1 MQTTAAK
8 FANELQKLIVEEEKK
23 IVSYISTGY
32 VADYST
38 YQKYV
43 GMVQAFHAVLEMFD
57 IAQTNAEKF

>member
-1 MQTTAAK
+1 MQTTASK
-8 FANELQKLIVEEEKK
+8 FANELRKLIDEEEKK

-32 VADYST
+32 VADYAT

-43 GMVQAFHAVLEMFD
+43 GMVQAFRAVQEMFD

>member
-8 FANELQKLIVEEEKK
+8 FANELRKLIDEEEKK
-23 IVSYISTGY
+23 IVNYISTGY
-32 VADYST
+32 VSDYSM

-43 GMVQAFHAVLEMFD
+43 GMIQAFHAVQEMFE